1 MSGSARPLTYVPLGR
16 IVPKSTGLADS
27 EVVILDRRTHVSVLL
42 ETLAAY
48 YEEESDLELGAGCGE
63 FGFKIFFIRGKLV
76 QVATT

>member
-27 EVVILDRRTHVSVLL
+27 EVVILDRRTHVFVLL

-48 YEEESDLELGAGCGE
+48 YEEEVILNS
-63 FGFKIFFIRGKLV
+63 V
-76 QVATT
+76 QVVESSALRDSS